1 MSWFRCDAPIY
12 GARRCLQRGLL
23 PGEPGGNDYAMKLTL
38 ILCLVTAVL
47 EAQQPAPC
55 ASASH
60 RQFDFWIGEWEV
72 SDSLNRRLGTN
83 RIERVLG
90 GCVLYESW
98 SGATGARG
106 HSFNAFDPGDSKW
119 HQTWVD
125 NEGTVL
131 MIAGGIINGEMV
143 MDGERRL
150 ADGSQT
156 LERITWTP
164 NADGTIRQLW
174 QSSRDRGM
182 RWTTVFNG
190 VYRRRLR

>member
-1 MSWFRCDAPIY
+1 VTNDSFTL
-12 GARRCLQRGLL
+12 RRRSERAWLFFLRLAI
-23 PGEPGGNDYAMKLTL
+23 PGVITIVATSIG
-38 ILCLVTAVL
+38 
-47 EAQQPAPC
+47 AQQSSRC
-55 ASASH
+55 SSSSH

-83 RIERVLG
+83 RIERVLD

-106 HSFNAFDPGDSKW
+106 HSFNAFDPGDNKW

-131 MIAGGIINGEMV
+131 ISGGIVNGEMV
-143 MDGERRL
+143 MEGERRL

-156 LERITWTP
+156 LERITWAP

-174 QSSRDRGM
+174 QSSRNRGM
-182 RWTTVFNG
+182 RWTVVFNG
-190 VYRRRLR
+190 LYRKR

>member
-1 MSWFRCDAPIY
+1 MRLLLLV
-12 GARRCLQRGLL
+12 CLLTSS
-23 PGEPGGNDYAMKLTL
+23 PG
-38 ILCLVTAVL
+38 
-47 EAQQPAPC
+47 AQQPSRC
-55 ASASH
+55 ASASY

-72 SDSLNRRLGTN
+72 SDSLSRRLGSN
-83 RIERVLG
+83 RIERVLD

-131 MIAGGIINGEMV
+131 MISGGIVNGEMV
-143 MDGERRL
+143 MEGERRL
-150 ADGSQT
+150 ADGTQT

-164 NADGTIRQLW
+164 NADGTIRQIW

-182 RWTTVFNG
+182 RWSIVFDG
-190 VYRRRLR
+190 LYRRRAR

>member
-1 MSWFRCDAPIY
+1 VLWCRCDAPIY
-12 GARRCLQRGLL
+12 GARRYSQRGLL
-23 PGEPGGNDYAMKLTL
+23 PGQPDGNDYAMKLTL
-38 ILCLVTAVL
+38 LLGLLASGL
-47 EAQQPAPC
+47 GAQQPSPC

-106 HSFNAFDPGDSKW
+106 HSFNAFDPGDNKW

-143 MDGERRL
+143 MDGKRRL

-190 VYRRRLR
+190 LYRRKSR

>member
-1 MSWFRCDAPIY
+1 
-12 GARRCLQRGLL
+12 LL
-23 PGEPGGNDYAMKLTL
+23 PGQPDGNDYAMKLTL
-38 ILCLVTAVL
+38 LLGLLASGL
-47 EAQQPAPC
+47 GAQQPSPC
-55 ASASH
+55 ASALH

-106 HSFNAFDPGDSKW
+106 HSFNAFDPGDNKW

-190 VYRRRLR
+190 LYRRKSR